1 MLHPRQITQDSDGHM
16 DPCRCLV
23 ATLDD
28 DMDACRTCAGVGGG
42 VLGELRVLSTY
53 SSQSFQDHD
62 ESLGILKRLCGDPF
76 LVATRWSHHAGR
88 RQPDRGRD

>member
-1 MLHPRQITQDSDGHM
+1 M

-42 VLGELRVLSTY
+42 VLGELRVLKTMM
-53 SSQSFQDHD
+53 
-62 ESLGILKRLCGDPF
+62 R
-76 LVATRWSHHAGR
+76 V
-88 RQPDRGRD
+88 